1 MNVTELIKNKVYY
14 KIFDKSYQ
22 GSTHSYNIHAFEDQ
36 IKKGQVK
43 SNIDK
48 VLSDF
53 DAKNILL
60 LNQVHGNKVVCA
72 EELDFKLNNCETVDS

>member
-43 SNIDK
+43 SNIDR

-60 LNQVHGNKVVCA
+60 LNQ
-72 EELDFKLNNCETVDS
+72 